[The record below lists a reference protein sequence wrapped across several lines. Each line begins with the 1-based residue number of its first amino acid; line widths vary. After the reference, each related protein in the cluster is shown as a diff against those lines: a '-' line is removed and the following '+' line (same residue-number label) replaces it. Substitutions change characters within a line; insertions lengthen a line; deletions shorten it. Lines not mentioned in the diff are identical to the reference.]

1 MGCCAGQ
8 STAFGVPKAVF
19 LDTCSEGRSE
29 FNKCP
34 ISDNGHRPSG
44 SAPLEDRAPEQGRKD
59 LPLSTPFSG
68 SWAVFRLGEQ

>member
-8 STAFGVPKAVF
+8 STAFWVPKGVF

-34 ISDNGHRPSG
+34 ISDNGHGPSG
-44 SAPLEDRAPEQGRKD
+44 SAPLEDQAPEAG
-59 LPLSTPFSG
+59 
-68 SWAVFRLGEQ
+68 A